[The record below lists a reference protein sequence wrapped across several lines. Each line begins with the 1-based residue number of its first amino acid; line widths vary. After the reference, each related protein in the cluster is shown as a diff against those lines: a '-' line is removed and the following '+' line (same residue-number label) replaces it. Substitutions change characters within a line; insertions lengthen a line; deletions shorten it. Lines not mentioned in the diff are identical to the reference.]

1 MVKSEIKT
9 SLNEFESVFK
19 ALNVQYDGDQDND
32 LKVTSNRT
40 ETGAELHV
48 IGKGKANY
56 TENIAKESSMTRND
70 VALVL
75 DSVVDARLNQNRKE
89 RAEAVI
95 DSFKSDT
102 DKKKTDTSFWGYTII
117 GSVLVVGV
125 CVALVLN
132 RLKV

>member
-1 MVKSEIKT
+1 MVLPPVTPGSPLSIRLYLIAIK
-9 SLNEFESVFK
+9 
-19 ALNVQYDGDQDND
+19 ND
-32 LKVTSNRT
+32 FSK
-40 ETGAELHV
+40 G
-48 IGKGKANY
+48 GKANY

-70 VALVL
+70 VAFVL
-75 DSVVDARLNQNRKE
+75 DSVVEARLNQNRKE